1 MKNRINIVFGCSR
14 KYAKYAVVMLQS
26 LFENNTKNFIKLYV
40 MVDEDLGKWRY
51 KIENIVKKYG
61 NDIQFV
67 LLPSYKRKN
76 EMKKFYPSSMNT
88 DRWMAIEMMPENVE
102 RFLML
107 GIDVLVKGDLW
118 EWYSVDFENKYMIMC
133 KDQIIS
139 LYDNS
144 DEDWVRKLKSYNFG
158 RLDEN
163 YGNSDVVLVNSNL
176 KEIFSFQKMINTI
189 LDKQLSMVD
198 QDYFNIYMGKYIKFI
213 EPYEYNY
220 LAGMG
225 CYEEVIDNI
234 KILHYAL
241 KKPWEDYNDTPWENM
256 WIDCARRTQGG
267 EEAVQEHEDYVSD
280 RRYVLWKY
288 NCKYHNLLNNWM
300 DIRDKGGNIFDG
312 HNYSS
317 VALFGAGR
325 MCKHLLS
332 DLNQT
337 KIECK
342 GIYDKND
349 DLNRINGIPI
359 SHNLEEYLESIR
371 EVDALIV
378 TPVSEYDEI
387 ELLLES
393 KTTRKIVSI
402 DEMIKGCK
410 KI

>member
-225 CYEEVIDNI
+225 CYEEVIDNNIALCI
-234 KILHYAL
+234 K
-241 KKPWEDYNDTPWENM
+241 KTM
-256 WIDCARRTQGG
+256 
-267 EEAVQEHEDYVSD
+267 
-280 RRYVLWKY
+280 
-288 NCKYHNLLNNWM
+288 
-300 DIRDKGGNIFDG
+300 
-312 HNYSS
+312 
-317 VALFGAGR
+317 GR
-325 MCKHLLS
+325 L
-332 DLNQT
+332 
-337 KIECK
+337 
-342 GIYDKND
+342 
-349 DLNRINGIPI
+349 
-359 SHNLEEYLESIR
+359 
-371 EVDALIV
+371 
-378 TPVSEYDEI
+378 
-387 ELLLES
+387 
-393 KTTRKIVSI
+393 
-402 DEMIKGCK
+402 
-410 KI
+410 